1 MSEIQNQHTSEDEI
15 DLIELFKKVYKE
27 KKLISGDPEKIKTVY
42 DTWVFAKDINPSNLN
57 WLLIDTIT

>member
-1 MSEIQNQHTSEDEI
+1 MENSLEVTVDFISEIITCIKD
-15 DLIELFKKVYKE
+15 KE